1 MEFPDALLERRR
13 HMGNWTLRVYL
24 LVFGVLLVPVIAHS
38 QVEVLVDTHFDAS
51 VARPHYL
58 KSHPVVLFDEA
69 HSNYHTAAG
78 RYEPLARLLR
88 NDGYTV
94 VPGKSAFLRKMLRGV
109 SVLLV
114 ANARGE
120 GSSDAVSRAAFT
132 EAECTEVSVWV
143 RFGGSL
149 LLIADHTPF
158 GSAAANLS
166 SQFGVEM
173 GNSYV
178 FDSAN
183 STVDDPTILVFS
195 NANGLLG
202 DHIIMQGFIPSE
214 TVTRVVAFTGQSL
227 SIPPG
232 ATALMKLSA
241 TAYEAPT
248 RQDLDEAEK
257 AADESPPDIAGIVA
271 HAKPVAG
278 RAQGVALSY
287 GKGRV
292 VIVGEA
298 AMFSAQI
305 LSGEQGHEDE
315 KFGMNTPGN
324 DDKRFALNVLH
335 WLSGA
340 ERKKK

>member
-1 MEFPDALLERRR
+1 
-13 HMGNWTLRVYL
+13 MGNWTLRVYL

-202 DHIIMQGFIPSE
+202 DHIIMQSFLL
-214 TVTRVVAFTGQSL
+214 RL
-227 SIPPG
+227 
-232 ATALMKLSA
+232 
-241 TAYEAPT
+241 
-248 RQDLDEAEK
+248 
-257 AADESPPDIAGIVA
+257 
-271 HAKPVAG
+271 
-278 RAQGVALSY
+278 
-287 GKGRV
+287 
-292 VIVGEA
+292 
-298 AMFSAQI
+298 
-305 LSGEQGHEDE
+305 
-315 KFGMNTPGN
+315 
-324 DDKRFALNVLH
+324 
-335 WLSGA
+335 
-340 ERKKK
+340 